1 MTRVERSR
9 LPDLSS
15 ESDSD
20 GDSREA
26 RMREKSTPMEK
37 KSKRFRQI
45 SIIRSDPP
53 DLVGQQISDYL
64 EEVLHDLDSWR
75 FNLTF
80 FSQENSDL
88 ILKLVNVI
96 GSARAV
102 RLYEETRRVLSGG
115 GLFTSDGKRKYV
127 R

>member
-80 FSQENSDL
+80 FH
-88 ILKLVNVI
+88 
-96 GSARAV
+96 
-102 RLYEETRRVLSGG
+102 
-115 GLFTSDGKRKYV
+115 RKIQI
-127 R
+127 